1 MIIQDVSQFS
11 NAASKALNVHGKYL
25 KCASWVP
32 KKKKKKKGTSKQSD
46 SFQFFFSILKDIQ
59 IDMLSTGK
67 F

>member
-1 MIIQDVSQFS
+1 MIVQDVSQFA

-25 KCASWVP
+25 KCANWVP
-32 KKKKKKKGTSKQSD
+32 KKKKGTSKQSD

>member
-1 MIIQDVSQFS
+1 MIVQDVSQFA

-25 KCASWVP
+25 KCANWVP
-32 KKKKKKKGTSKQSD
+32 KKKKKKGTSKQSD